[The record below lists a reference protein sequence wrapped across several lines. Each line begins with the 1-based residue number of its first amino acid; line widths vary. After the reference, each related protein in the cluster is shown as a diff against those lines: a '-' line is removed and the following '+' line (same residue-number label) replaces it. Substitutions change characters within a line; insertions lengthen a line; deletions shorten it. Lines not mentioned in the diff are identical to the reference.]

1 MGLHNIYLCEHCYIS
16 VYQYVHSIK
25 NSRRILG
32 SRQYHNILT
41 ECKPL
46 AKATNTTAKF
56 RSSSPTTSYGK
67 ISFKFIIYRYYL
79 RLTKVHSGGSV
90 RSSLRIHIW
99 IVGKRTP
106 SYLTTYEKNVLD
118 TCSMWLNNTMIV
130 DLLFKCTRQFT
141 HRSSSHPDVEEQ
153 RGPHKTTFRVCNHS
167 CDQNQQTIQLTRSFG
182 RNAPQIAKRSLVKER
197 NLTIYHSYTK
207 NRSRRSLD
215 NVHVA
220 KFTLLI
226 DELSWANG
234 NPRFVY
240 NRPVFFIAQ
249 SAVCLSKNMRLV
261 IVYGQYCFDA

>member
-1 MGLHNIYLCEHCYIS
+1 
-16 VYQYVHSIK
+16 
-25 NSRRILG
+25 
-32 SRQYHNILT
+32 
-41 ECKPL
+41 
-46 AKATNTTAKF
+46 
-56 RSSSPTTSYGK
+56 
-67 ISFKFIIYRYYL
+67 
-79 RLTKVHSGGSV
+79 
-90 RSSLRIHIW
+90 
-99 IVGKRTP
+99 
-106 SYLTTYEKNVLD
+106 
-118 TCSMWLNNTMIV
+118 MWLNNTMIV

-141 HRSSSHPDVEEQ
+141 HRSNSHPDVEEQ

-167 CDQNQQTIQLTRSFG
+167 CDENQQTVQSTRSFG
-182 RNAPQIAKRSLVKER
+182 RNTPQIAKRSLVKER
-197 NLTIYHSYTK
+197 NLTIYHSYTG

-261 IVYGQYCFDA
+261 IVYGQYCFDSPINTEESVPVPRVATTYCPNSLGLKSTRTSLGGTKKPEITNYRRAILPPASSDERSRAGVLSCNLIVLFALFVYL